1 MMTLPTTATFRSE
14 RVVLDADILPWLG
27 YVDAVASRLAASGRA
42 RRAGVEFDD
51 LYQEGLNAVF
61 LSILRGTDPKL
72 PIENRMKDWI
82 RLQKRQKDGDPVPYE
97 TLLPTEAPG
106 GGL

>member
-1 MMTLPTTATFRSE
+1 MTTLTTATISPSRS
-14 RVVLDADILPWLG
+14 VTDAHIIPWLG

-42 RRAGVEFDD
+42 RRAGVEYDD

-97 TLLPTEAPG
+97 TLMPTEAPG